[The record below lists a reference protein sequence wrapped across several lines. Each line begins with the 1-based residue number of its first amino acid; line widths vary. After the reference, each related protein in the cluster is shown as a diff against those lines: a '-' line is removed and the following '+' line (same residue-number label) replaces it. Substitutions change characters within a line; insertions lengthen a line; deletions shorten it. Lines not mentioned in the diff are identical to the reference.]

1 MKILHTSDWHLG
13 RQLFGRKRYQEFAAF
28 LDWLAEVVEQQA
40 VDVLLVAGD
49 VFDTNTPSHRAQEL
63 YYQFLYRMAG
73 SASCRHVVIIAG
85 NHDSPSFLDAPK
97 ALLKALHVHVIGQA
111 SSSPADEVLVLHNAH
126 QQAELIVC
134 AVPYLRDRDLRTSQ
148 AGESLQDKERQLL
161 EGIRSHYQATA
172 DYASQLRSTLHAPTH
187 AAAPLPIIGMGHLFT
202 AGGQTIDGDGV
213 RELYVGSLAH
223 VGASIFP
230 TIFDY
235 VALGH
240 LHVPQVVGGQPCIR
254 YSGSPIPMGFGEA
267 AQRKVVCL
275 IEWQP
280 ATTPVHEPQPAH
292 IADTAEKPAQ
302 HRLPFAASTEPE
314 HSAPTPIASSLVPP
328 SSIQLLEVPNFQA
341 LVRIQGD
348 WPHIERELRELAH
361 TQPSAWL
368 EVSYTGPEIVS
379 DLRERIDQVVA
390 GTALEVLRVRNQR
403 IVQQLLGQSHAQ
415 ESLESLSPDEVF
427 LRCLQAHGI
436 EEQQRPA
443 LIHSYQEI
451 VRALEQ
457 HDPQAE

>member
-28 LDWLAEVVEQQA
+28 LDWLAEVIEQQA

-126 QQAELIVC
+126 KQAELIVC

-172 DYASQLRSTLHAPTH
+172 DYASQLRSTLQAPTH

-230 TIFDY
+230 AIFDY

-280 ATTPVHEPQPAH
+280 ATTPVQEPQPAH
-292 IADTAEKPAQ
+292 
-302 HRLPFAASTEPE
+302 
-314 HSAPTPIASSLVPP
+314 SAPAPMASSLVPP
-328 SSIQLLEVPNFQA
+328 SNIQLLEVPNFQA

-348 WPHIERELRELAH
+348 WPHIERELRELAR

-379 DLRERIDQVVA
+379 DLRERIDQIVA

-403 IVQQLLGQSHAQ
+403 IVQQLLSQSHAQ